1 MQFILIFLMIKRKF
15 YIEMSFSTMLKRIL
29 LVLLLLSISKF
40 SHTPHLL
47 VTDPSTW
54 TNSSVWDYNAT
65 LWSILRPGSEFYTSY
80 TYGFNLEFILRKI
93 AHLSFFGMLGLL
105 FYWNLK
111 EQHSRYLKAWF
122 CLAAFAFLDEVHQA
136 FIIGRDG
143 RIVDVMIDSLGGA
156 ILLFLLYNVR
166 KPSRK

>member
-1 MQFILIFLMIKRKF
+1 
-15 YIEMSFSTMLKRIL
+15 MLKRVL
-29 LVLLLLSISKF
+29 LILLLLAISKF

-54 TNSSVWDYNAT
+54 TNSSVWDHNAT
-65 LWSILRPGSEFYTSY
+65 LWSILHPSSEFYTSY
-80 TYGFNLEFILRKI
+80 TYGFDLEFILRKI

-111 EQHSRYLKAWF
+111 EQRHRYVKAWL

-143 RIVDVMIDSLGGA
+143 RIVDVMIDSFGA
-156 ILLFLLYNVR
+156 AVMLFVLYKVR
-166 KPSRK
+166 KSSTR

>member
-1 MQFILIFLMIKRKF
+1 
-15 YIEMSFSTMLKRIL
+15 MLKRVSLI
-29 LVLLLLSISKF
+29 LLLLAISKF

-54 TNSSVWDYNAT
+54 TNSSVWDHKAT
-65 LWSILRPGSEFYTSY
+65 LWSILHPGSEFYTSY
-80 TYGFNLEFILRKI
+80 TYGFDLEFILRKI

-111 EQHSRYLKAWF
+111 EQRYRYVKAWF

-143 RIVDVMIDSLGGA
+143 RIVDVMIDSFGA
-156 ILLFLLYNVR
+156 AVILFILYKVR
-166 KPSRK
+166 KHSTR

>member
-1 MQFILIFLMIKRKF
+1 
-15 YIEMSFSTMLKRIL
+15 MLKRVL

-54 TNSSVWDYNAT
+54 SNPSVRDHSVT
-65 LWSILRPGSEFYTSY
+65 LRSILRPESDFYTSY
-80 TYGFNLEFILRKI
+80 TYGFDLEFILRKM

-105 FYWNLK
+105 FYWNLQ
-111 EQHSRYLKAWF
+111 EQRYRYLKAWL

-156 ILLFLLYNVR
+156 ILLFLLYKVR
-166 KPSRK
+166 KPAAK

>member
-1 MQFILIFLMIKRKF
+1 M
-15 YIEMSFSTMLKRIL
+15 MLKRVL

-54 TNSSVWDYNAT
+54 TNSSVWDHNAT
-65 LWSILRPGSEFYTSY
+65 LWSILRPDSEFYTSY
-80 TYGFNLEFILRKI
+80 TYGFDLEFILRKM

-111 EQHSRYLKAWF
+111 EQRYRYVKAWL

-156 ILLFLLYNVR
+156 ILLFLLYKVR
-166 KPSRK
+166 KPAAK

>member
-1 MQFILIFLMIKRKF
+1 MP
-15 YIEMSFSTMLKRIL
+15 KRIL
-29 LVLLLLSISKF
+29 LIFLLLAISKF

-47 VTDPSTW
+47 VTNPSTW
-54 TNSSVWDYNAT
+54 TNSSVWNHNAT
-65 LWSILRPGSEFYTSY
+65 LWSILRPGSQFYTSY

-111 EQHSRYLKAWF
+111 EQKYRYVKAWL
-122 CLAAFAFLDEVHQA
+122 CLVIFACLDEVHQA

-143 RIVDVMIDSLGGA
+143 RIVDVMIDSFGA
-156 ILLFLLYNVR
+156 ALMLFLLYKGR
-166 KPSRK
+166 KLAIW

>member
-1 MQFILIFLMIKRKF
+1 MSKRVLLI
-15 YIEMSFSTMLKRIL
+15 
-29 LVLLLLSISKF
+29 LLLLAISKF

-54 TNSSVWDYNAT
+54 INSSVWNHNAT
-65 LWSILRPGSEFYTSY
+65 LWSILHPDSKFYTSY

-93 AHLSFFGMLGLL
+93 AHLSFFGLLGLF

-111 EQHSRYLKAWF
+111 EQKHRYVKALI
-122 CLAAFAFLDEVHQA
+122 CVAIFAFLDEVHQA

-143 RIVDVMIDSLGGA
+143 RIVDVIIDSFGA
-156 ILLFLLYNVR
+156 AVMLFVLYKVR
-166 KPSRK
+166 KSLTR

>member
-1 MQFILIFLMIKRKF
+1 
-15 YIEMSFSTMLKRIL
+15 MLKRVL

-40 SHTPHLL
+40 SHTPHLA
-47 VTDPSTW
+47 VTNPASW
-54 TNSSVWDYNAT
+54 TNTSAWDYNAT
-65 LWSILRPGSEFYTSY
+65 LWSVLRPGSEFYTSY
-80 TYGFNLEFILRKI
+80 SYGFNLEFILRKI
-93 AHLSFFGMLGLL
+93 AHLSFFGVLGLL

-111 EQHSRYLKAWF
+111 EQRYRYVKAWL

-156 ILLFLLYNVR
+156 ILLFLLYRAR
-166 KPSRK
+166 KSTAK